1 MSYCIQSK
9 VHGGRIN
16 YNDRWDCLH
25 GENQG
30 LASVAGC
37 AHTLNRKEK
46 KNTENEADLSK

>member
-1 MSYCIQSK
+1 MLSLLYSEYM
-9 VHGGRIN
+9 GGRIN
-16 YNDRWDCLH
+16 HNDRWDCLH

-46 KNTENEADLSK
+46 TTEKEADLSK